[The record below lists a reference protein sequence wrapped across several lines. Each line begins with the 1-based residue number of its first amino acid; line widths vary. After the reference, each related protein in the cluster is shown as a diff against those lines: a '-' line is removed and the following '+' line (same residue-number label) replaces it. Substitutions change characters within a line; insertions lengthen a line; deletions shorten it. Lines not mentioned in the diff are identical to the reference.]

1 MSEPQHDYAGLLAE
15 AARAAGLPISTVVTP
30 TDHHVELNGIRFH
43 YLDWGN
49 PHLPHVVLLHG
60 GALQAHTWDLAALLL
75 RDRYHLIALSQRGH
89 GDTGW
94 TPEAD
99 LDKDNGELM
108 LQDTH
113 AFIEHLGYPQL
124 SLVGMSMGGM
134 NTMRYAGRYPGRL
147 TAVGIVDV
155 APESMRAGL
164 VEMEAFRS
172 ETETLDS
179 FEAFLNRAMK
189 FMPHR
194 APEHLRYSLTHALK
208 QTEDGRCTWKQDH
221 RPRLHNVDLSDAE
234 RIAVQDARA
243 EALWD
248 DLRSIAQPTL
258 LFRGADS
265 KILSVE
271 VAERVIR
278 EMQRAE
284 LVEIPR
290 ATHNVHSDNPVDFA
304 AALDEFLGR
313 HV

>member
-1 MSEPQHDYAGLLAE
+1 
-15 AARAAGLPISTVVTP
+15 
-30 TDHHVELNGIRFH
+30 
-43 YLDWGN
+43 
-49 PHLPHVVLLHG
+49 
-60 GALQAHTWDLAALLL
+60 
-75 RDRYHLIALSQRGH
+75 
-89 GDTGW
+89 
-94 TPEAD
+94 
-99 LDKDNGELM
+99 
-108 LQDTH
+108 
-113 AFIEHLGYPQL
+113 
-124 SLVGMSMGGM
+124 
-134 NTMRYAGRYPGRL
+134 
-147 TAVGIVDV
+147 
-155 APESMRAGL
+155 
-164 VEMEAFRS
+164 
-172 ETETLDS
+172 
-179 FEAFLNRAMK
+179 MK

-208 QTEDGRCTWKQDH
+208 QTEDGHCTWKQDH
-221 RPRLHNVDLSDAE
+221 RRRLHNIDLSDEE

-278 EMQRAE
+278 EMQHAE

-304 AALDEFLGR
+304 AALGEFLGR